1 MKHIA
6 AVLAIASFS
15 AGAQQLSCATPAVVR
30 TAKLVFAQGII
41 MSAEQQLAIR
51 HSLDAPTSEDAIV
64 KGADKL
70 AAALTINNIRDT
82 GPRGD
87 GFLTWCAGSVFL
99 NSAPQ
104 YQIPIEYR
112 TRVSQEH
119 EGGSHTQAKA
129 DFPQGPTGFNLLIG
143 MRRALVAAM
152 AVDPTPQLPLSAAT
166 STTNSARPS
175 FDCAKSRTQVERMIC
190 SSPTLSRADATMA
203 LLHKEARRKTDDVWA
218 FDAIWR
224 EWLMLRDGCTTVA
237 CLEASYAERIAELRQ
252 K

>member
-1 MKHIA
+1 MKFVA

-15 AGAQQLSCATPAVVR
+15 AGAQQLSCTTPAVVR
-30 TAKLVFAQGII
+30 TAKLVFAHGII
-41 MSAEQQLAIR
+41 VSAEQQLAIR
-51 HSLDAPTSEDAIV
+51 QSLDAPTSDDAIV

-70 AAALTINNIRDT
+70 AAALTIKNIRAT

-104 YQIPIEYR
+104 YQIPIEFR
-112 TRVSQEH
+112 TRVSAEH

-152 AVDPTPQLPLSAAT
+152 AVDPTHQLPLSAAT
-166 STTNSARPS
+166 STNAARPS

-203 LLHKEARRKTDDVWA
+203 QLHKEARRKTDDVWA